1 MRTKADLRQ
10 VEPTDADL
18 ILAAYRAWGTDCATH
33 LIGDFAFAIW
43 DTVQRR
49 LFAAR
54 DAMGIRTLYY
64 RIEPKRLLFA
74 TEAKQILALPDVPV
88 QPFEPAICMHL
99 SGPLGRPEWSFYDG
113 IAQLAPA
120 YALVAEASG
129 HRTWRYWDI
138 DETERIRYADD
149 DAYVHHFRE
158 IFQEAV
164 RCRLRSVKPVGLSLN
179 GGMDSGSVAAMAGWL
194 RQRHGMDSL
203 APLHAYCWDFDHLP
217 DYDERD
223 VSRILNDHY
232 QLPVVDVPADKNWP
246 LATYPAH
253 SPDRDDPLIWPLQ
266 ALHNQVMATAKADG
280 MSAVFSGECDDEMVG
295 SGVLDLHGLLRTGR
309 WRKLGHELQCAQR
322 EFDLSMR
329 EVIKRLLITPYLW
342 SRLSQRRFERLRQ
355 SFGRERRDTRYPDW
369 IRPEFAQRIGLG
381 NIKADCMTSPGIKG
395 TARSFRYH
403 CIFSFAGVRTASLRE
418 RCGAYHGLGYAD
430 P

>member
-1 MRTKADLRQ
+1 
-10 VEPTDADL
+10 
-18 ILAAYRAWGTDCATH
+18 
-33 LIGDFAFAIW
+33 
-43 DTVQRR
+43 
-49 LFAAR
+49 
-54 DAMGIRTLYY
+54 
-64 RIEPKRLLFA
+64 
-74 TEAKQILALPDVPV
+74 
-88 QPFEPAICMHL
+88 
-99 SGPLGRPEWSFYDG
+99 
-113 IAQLAPA
+113 
-120 YALVAEASG
+120 
-129 HRTWRYWDI
+129 
-138 DETERIRYADD
+138 
-149 DAYVHHFRE
+149 
-158 IFQEAV
+158 
-164 RCRLRSVKPVGLSLN
+164 
-179 GGMDSGSVAAMAGWL
+179 MDSGSVAAMAGWL

-223 VSRILNDHY
+223 VSRILTDHY

-253 SPDRDDPLIWPLQ
+253 SPDRDDPFIWPLQ

-280 MSAVFSGECDDEMVG
+280 MSAVFSGERGDEMVG
-295 SGVLDLHGLLRTGR
+295 SGVLDLHSLLRPGAGVNWDTNCNVR
-309 WRKLGHELQCAQR
+309 SETQR

-395 TARSFRYH
+395 VVGWDNRSS
-403 CIFSFAGVRTASLRE
+403 SFWPRSSDHFDHFGKHQSGIYMPQGPEFIRCDYPNPLPSKERPAVSVTIVSSVSQGCGRHRCASAVAPTMGWVMRIPGVIAASLVLCSPSR
-418 RCGAYHGLGYAD
+418 RLSCRVCKSPSSWPSA
-430 P
+430 PCKV